1 MFKEENN
8 NLNEKE
14 LENIDMSMNFLKDL
28 STNNSTFVSFL
39 QLIQSHMDIE
49 LLIDSAENNGN
60 NLFRRKA
67 VNTIN
72 SEKIYKLNNL
82 LNNYFNIL
90 SLIYIKNKNSPTNN
104 NQNKNVPIDN
114 FFLYQ
119 SINVVFHKSIKIQIC
134 LFCSILITLS
144 QLGIYE
150 INTMIKNH
158 FHQIIKE
165 ITNPLLN
172 IFEIFIKEEINLNYP
187 ELITMNLRP
196 DFNEHYNKL
205 HKNKKF
211 TQNYKNSEFI
221 NLISKNLDKCVNSMK
236 YYSTL
241 NLKYSTIKPFGDALN
256 QLLFSLDRK
265 TLNQF
270 SIIVLNTLLFGE
282 LDVNRN
288 KSMQNCMVSNL
299 NKNMGNIQMGS
310 SIINNIK
317 EFAPFLP
324 AINPKYKYT
333 LVLDMD
339 ETLIHYFFTH
349 INGMFFVR
357 PYCFDFLREL
367 NDIYEIV
374 TFTAGTKDYADN
386 ILNILDIDNNIIKY
400 RLYREHTTILGFTV
414 YKDLSKLGRD
424 LSKVIIIDNLK
435 ENFKMQPN
443 NGLFIKTW
451 TNDINDVQF
460 KDLLKILKDIVSLN
474 VNDVRPIIQKI
485 NDEIK
490 ISRNIIRPYLNINV
504 SKLIG

>member
-8 NLNEKE
+8 NLNEKD